1 MCSSWAVVW
10 KWSRPL
16 AGNYRVQRG
25 LQQLESRDGKFWNLR
40 CIHQDTLSRKDP
52 DKVIKYTYA

>member
-1 MCSSWAVVW
+1 MVW

-16 AGNYRVQRG
+16 AGNYRVQGG